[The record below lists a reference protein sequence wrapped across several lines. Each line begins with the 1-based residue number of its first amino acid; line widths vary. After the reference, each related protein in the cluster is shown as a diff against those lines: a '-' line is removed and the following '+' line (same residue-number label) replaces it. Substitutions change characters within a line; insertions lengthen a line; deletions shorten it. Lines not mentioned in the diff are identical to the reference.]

1 LRLYGETGGNAGLKS
16 PIELN
21 FPVPVVT
28 RPDSFSTTLTQG
40 SPGAMALRNQVLIW
54 IGLLIALVLALWV
67 FRGIL
72 LPFVVG
78 AALAYLLN
86 PLVNQLQ
93 RWRFSRAW
101 ATAVV
106 LLSVITIVLS
116 IFFMFVPLI
125 GQQIIG
131 LIQRLPGYVA
141 DLQGLFAR
149 WSPEINAWLGPERA
163 AQLQSSL
170 NDLARQALGFIA
182 TLPGELVNIGLTGA
196 TVIGFTVLTPVVAF
210 YLLLDWEGMVR
221 GIEGLLPQDHK
232 GEINEILRDI
242 DKSMAGVIRGQGGVL
257 LIDAAFYATALSL
270 IGLNFGL
277 VVGLIAGLMSFIPF
291 VGFVLGFGL
300 SVGIAI
306 VQFSGDPLM
315 VGIVAGV
322 FLFWQFIEGNILY
335 PKLVGSAISINP
347 VWMMFAL
354 LALGA
359 VFGFVGLLLAVPM
372 AAIASVLVR
381 YSVRK
386 YKESALY
393 LGRNEGSGGD
403 TAA

>member
-1 LRLYGETGGNAGLKS
+1 MT
-16 PIELN
+16 
-21 FPVPVVT
+21 
-28 RPDSFSTTLTQG
+28 
-40 SPGAMALRNQVLIW
+40 LRNQVLIW
-54 IGLLIALVLALWV
+54 IVLLVALVLMLWL

-93 RWRFSRAW
+93 KWRFNRAW
-101 ATAVV
+101 ATTVV

-125 GQQIIG
+125 GQQIVG
-131 LIQRLPGYVA
+131 LVQRLPGYVG
-141 DLQGLFAR
+141 DLQALFAR
-149 WSPEINAWLGPERA
+149 WSPEINEWLGPERA
-163 AQLQSSL
+163 EQLQTSL
-170 NDLARQALGFIA
+170 NDLARQALGFFA
-182 TLPGELVNIGLTGA
+182 TIPGELVNIGITGA
-196 TVIGFTVLTPVVAF
+196 TMIGVTVLTPVVAF

-221 GIEGLLPQDHK
+221 GIESLLPQDHK
-232 GEINEILRDI
+232 SEINAILKDI

-277 VVGLIAGLMSFIPF
+277 VVGLLAGLLSFVPF
-291 VGFVLGFGL
+291 VGFVFGVGL
-300 SVGIAI
+300 SVGIAL
-306 VQFSGDPLM
+306 VQFWPNWWMVLLV
-315 VGIVAGV
+315 VGI
-322 FLFWQFIEGNILY
+322 FMFWQFIEGNILY

-381 YSVRK
+381 FGVRK
-386 YKESALY
+386 YKESTLY
-393 LGRNEGSGGD
+393 LGRNGGSDGSIG
-403 TAA
+403 

>member
-1 LRLYGETGGNAGLKS
+1 
-16 PIELN
+16 
-21 FPVPVVT
+21 
-28 RPDSFSTTLTQG
+28 
-40 SPGAMALRNQVLIW
+40 MLIW
-54 IGLLIALVLALWV
+54 IGLLIGLVLVLWL

-78 AALAYLLN
+78 VALAYLLN

-93 RWRFSRAW
+93 KWRFNRAW
-101 ATAVV
+101 ATTVV
-106 LLSVITIVLS
+106 LLSVITLVLS

-141 DLQGLFAR
+141 DLQALFAR
-149 WSPEINAWLGPERA
+149 WSPEITEWLGPERA
-163 AQLQSSL
+163 AQLQTSL

-182 TLPGELVNIGLTGA
+182 TIPGELVNIGLTGA
-196 TVIGFTVLTPVVAF
+196 TVIGFIVLTPVISF
-210 YLLLDWEGMVR
+210 YLLLDWEGMVA
-221 GIEGLLPQDHK
+221 GIDSLLPQEHK
-232 GEINEILRDI
+232 GEIQSVLRDI

-257 LIDAAFYATALSL
+257 LLDAAFYATALSL

-277 VVGLIAGLMSFIPF
+277 VVGLMAGLLSFVPF
-291 VGFVLGFGL
+291 VGFIFGFGL
-300 SVGIAI
+300 SVGIAL
-306 VQFSGDPLM
+306 VQFWPNWWM
-315 VGIVAGV
+315 VVLVGGI

-359 VFGFVGLLLAVPM
+359 LFGFVGLLLAVPM

-381 YSVRK
+381 YAVRK

-393 LGRNEGSGGD
+393 LGRNGGSGGS
-403 TAA
+403 AI

>member
-1 LRLYGETGGNAGLKS
+1 MT
-16 PIELN
+16 
-21 FPVPVVT
+21 
-28 RPDSFSTTLTQG
+28 
-40 SPGAMALRNQVLIW
+40 LRNQVLIW
-54 IGLLIALVLALWV
+54 VTFLVVLIMLLWI

-93 RWRFSRAW
+93 KWRFNRAW
-101 ATAVV
+101 ATTVV
-106 LLSVITIVLS
+106 LLCVITIVLS
-116 IFFMFVPLI
+116 LFLMFLPLI
-125 GQQIIG
+125 GQQIIE
-131 LIQRLPGYVA
+131 LLQRAPRYVA
-141 DLQGLFAR
+141 DLQELFAR
-149 WSPEINAWLGPERA
+149 WSPEINEWLGPERA
-163 AQLQSSL
+163 AQLQTGI
-170 NDLARQALGFIA
+170 NDLTRQLLGFIT

-196 TVIGFTVLTPVVAF
+196 AVIGFTVLTPVVAF
-210 YLLLDWEGMVR
+210 YLLLDWEGMVH
-221 GIEGLLPQDHK
+221 GIETLLPKDHK
-232 GEINEILRDI
+232 GEINTILSDI
-242 DKSMAGVIRGQGGVL
+242 DKAMAGVIRGQGGVL

-277 VVGLIAGLMSFIPF
+277 VVGLIAGLLSFVPF
-291 VGFVLGFGL
+291 VGFIFGFGL

-306 VQFSGDPLM
+306 VQFSADQWM
-315 VGIVAGV
+315 VGAVAGI

-335 PKLVGSAISINP
+335 PKLVGSSININP

-381 YSVRK
+381 YGVAK
-386 YKESALY
+386 YKSSTLY
-393 LGRNEGSGGD
+393 LGQNGGPHGP
-403 TAA
+403 AGNP

>member
-1 LRLYGETGGNAGLKS
+1 
-16 PIELN
+16 
-21 FPVPVVT
+21 
-28 RPDSFSTTLTQG
+28 
-40 SPGAMALRNQVLIW
+40 MIW
-54 IGLLIALVLALWV
+54 VGLLVALVLALWV
-67 FRGIL
+67 FRAIL

-93 RWRFSRAW
+93 RWRFNRAW
-101 ATAVV
+101 ATTVV
-106 LLSVITIVLS
+106 LLSVITIVLG

-141 DLQGLFAR
+141 DLQDLFAR

-163 AQLQSSL
+163 AQLESTL
-170 NDLARQALGFIA
+170 NDMAGQVLVFIA
-182 TLPGELVNIGLTGA
+182 TIPGELVNIGITGA
-196 TVIGFTVLTPVVAF
+196 TMIGVTVLTPVVAF

-232 GEINEILRDI
+232 GEINAILKDI

-277 VVGLIAGLMSFIPF
+277 VIGLIAGLFSFVPF
-291 VGFVLGFGL
+291 VGFAVGFGL
-300 SVGIAI
+300 SVGIAL
-306 VQFSGDPLM
+306 VQFWPNWWM
-315 VGIVAGV
+315 VVLVAGI

-381 YSVRK
+381 YGVRK
-386 YKESALY
+386 YKESTLY
-393 LGRNEGSGGD
+393 LGRNGGANGSAG
-403 TAA
+403 

>member
-1 LRLYGETGGNAGLKS
+1 MT
-16 PIELN
+16 
-21 FPVPVVT
+21 
-28 RPDSFSTTLTQG
+28 
-40 SPGAMALRNQVLIW
+40 LRNQVLIW
-54 IGLLIALVLALWV
+54 VGLLVALVLFLWV

-93 RWRFSRAW
+93 KWRFNRAW

-106 LLSVITIVLS
+106 LLSVITLVLS

-125 GQQIIG
+125 GQQVVG

-141 DLQGLFAR
+141 DLQSLFAR
-149 WSPEINAWLGPERA
+149 WSPEINEWLGPERA
-163 AQLQSSL
+163 AQLQTSL

-182 TLPGELVNIGLTGA
+182 TIPGELVNIGLTGA

-221 GIEGLLPQDHK
+221 GIESLLPQDHK
-232 GEINEILRDI
+232 GEINVILRDI

-277 VVGLIAGLMSFIPF
+277 VVGLIAGLLSFVPF
-291 VGFVLGFGL
+291 VGFAFGFGL
-300 SVGIAI
+300 SVGIAL
-306 VQFSGDPLM
+306 VQFWPNWWM
-315 VGIVAGV
+315 VVLVAGI

-393 LGRNEGSGGD
+393 LGRNGGPD
-403 TAA
+403 GAAS